1 MRTSN
6 PTLSTFDKFHTLEA
20 TGSDAMTINGTALK
34 TAVLLVL
41 AAAAAGV
48 TWTQTV
54 AAIAA
59 NQAPPMSLV
68 WGGAIA
74 GLILAI
80 ATTFKPNWAP
90 FSAPLYAIAQGLF
103 LGAISALYN
112 NLFAGQ
118 GIVFQAI
125 CLTFGT
131 LFAMLIAYQS
141 GWIRATE
148 KFKLGIVAATG
159 GIMLVYL
166 IGWVM
171 SMFGSGIPFIHESG
185 LIGIGF
191 SLFVVVIAAL
201 NLVLD
206 FDMIEQSAARGEPK
220 FMEWYG
226 AFALMVTLV
235 WLYLEILRLLSKLQ
249 SRD

>member
-6 PTLSTFDKFHTLEA
+6 PALSTLEKFQTFEA
-20 TGSDAMTINGTALK
+20 TDRMTINGTALK
-34 TAVLLVL
+34 TGILLVL

-48 TWTQTV
+48 TWTQTA
-54 AAIAA
+54 AAIKV
-59 NQAPPMSLV
+59 NQAPPMV
-68 WGGAIA
+68 MIWGGAIA
-74 GLILAI
+74 GLILALI
-80 ATTFKPNWAP
+80 TIFKPNWSP
-90 FSAPLYAIAQGLF
+90 ITAPLYAIAQGFF
-103 LGAISALYN
+103 LGAISAVYN
-112 NLFAGQ
+112 MLIAE
-118 GIVFQAI
+118 GIVFQAV

-159 GIMLVYL
+159 GIMLVYML
-166 IGWVM
+166 GWVL
-171 SMFGSGIPFIHESG
+171 SLFGTGIPFIHEAG
-185 LIGIGF
+185 IIGIGF
-191 SLFVVVIAAL
+191 SVFVVIIAAL

-206 FDMIEQSAARGEPK
+206 FDMIDQSAARGEPK